1 MIVNWRTWSAPRRM
15 PSAFTRPANAAA
27 GSKVAMT
34 LAESRS
40 RTGYPSLSS
49 LSWVKKTAS
58 LTSRVRARPS
68 SPLPSLPAVSLLVM
82 GTPVPSM
89 TA

>member
-1 MIVNWRTWSAPRRM
+1 M
-15 PSAFTRPANAAA
+15 P
-27 GSKVAMT
+27 G
-34 LAESRS
+34 LSR
-40 RTGYPSLSS
+40 
-49 LSWVKKTAS
+49 VKNTAS

-68 SPLPSLPAVSLLVM
+68 SPFPARPAVSFAVI